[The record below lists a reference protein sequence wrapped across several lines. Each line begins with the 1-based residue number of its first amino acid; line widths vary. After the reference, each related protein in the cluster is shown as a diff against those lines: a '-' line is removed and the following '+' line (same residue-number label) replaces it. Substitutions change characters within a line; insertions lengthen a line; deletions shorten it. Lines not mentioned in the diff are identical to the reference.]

1 MKRSATDSQSLDM
14 LLDTMCNTFG
24 GICFI
29 TLLVALIS
37 ASLPKSDDSAESEVG
52 IDAASIA
59 DREIQELVLRRDKIK
74 AAIAMHE
81 AILASNSVQNTISES
96 AASYA
101 TSISSNRL
109 EIAKLREER
118 EKLED
123 EITKTTTSVAY
134 NTKEY
139 ERLKRVV
146 EQMEV
151 ELRNPQFI
159 KKRKVRTPLEREIAN
174 LHSVDL
180 WLRHGR
186 LYLIDFYNQYNTPKQ
201 VIIVTHGSSP
211 NITWDVSLLHETG
224 WELSEEFYE
233 GREWREILRQLDASG
248 YARIFSDEDSF
259 PQLCE
264 LRDAFIHFR
273 KRYNWHIRDDDTLH
287 FVQGY
292 DGRVQ

>member
-1 MKRSATDSQSLDM
+1 MKHSTPVSQSLDM

-37 ASLPKSDDSAESEVG
+37 ASAPQSKESAKSSVG

-59 DREIQELVLRRDKIK
+59 DRELQALVLRRDNLN
-74 AAIAMHE
+74 AAVELHQAL
-81 AILASNSVQNTISES
+81 LASNSVNAAISETD
-96 AASYA
+96 ASYA
-101 TSISSNRL
+101 SSISSNKTEIVRL
-109 EIAKLREER
+109 KNER

-123 EITKTTTSVAY
+123 ELTKTTTSVAY
-134 NTKEY
+134 NTKEA
-139 ERLKRVV
+139 ERLERVLKDMEERLDKPRFIRKRA
-146 EQMEV
+146 
-151 ELRNPQFI
+151 
-159 KKRKVRTPLEREIAN
+159 VRTPLERELEG

-186 LYLIDFYNQYNTPKQ
+186 LHLIDWNSTSPRQ
-201 VIIVTHGSSP
+201 VRIEKRGSSP
-211 NITWDVSLLHETG
+211 NISWDVSLVPLAG
-224 WELSEEFYE
+224 SELTEEYFE
-233 GREWREILRQLDASG
+233 GRRWKEILRQLDASG
-248 YARIFSDEDSF
+248 YARIFSDEESF